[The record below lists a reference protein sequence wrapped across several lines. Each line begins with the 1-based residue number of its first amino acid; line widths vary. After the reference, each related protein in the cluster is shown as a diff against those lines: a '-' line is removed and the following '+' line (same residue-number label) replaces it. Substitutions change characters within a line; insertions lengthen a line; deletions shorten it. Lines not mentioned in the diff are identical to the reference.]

1 MIFFA
6 IQRIASCIF
15 RNESGCRGCRR
26 GNAPEELY
34 GKDGN
39 IEGVVMLADY
49 MVTDKGYYSCDRDYC
64 DVLIRLCE
72 EKEGGMI
79 ED

>member
-1 MIFFA
+1 MSDLFC
-6 IQRIASCIF
+6 RS
-15 RNESGCRGCRR
+15 RDHDLEKRVHESKPNNERVF
-26 GNAPEELY
+26 Y
-34 GKDGN
+34 
-39 IEGVVMLADY
+39 
-49 MVTDKGYYSCDRDYC
+49 KGYYSCDRDYC